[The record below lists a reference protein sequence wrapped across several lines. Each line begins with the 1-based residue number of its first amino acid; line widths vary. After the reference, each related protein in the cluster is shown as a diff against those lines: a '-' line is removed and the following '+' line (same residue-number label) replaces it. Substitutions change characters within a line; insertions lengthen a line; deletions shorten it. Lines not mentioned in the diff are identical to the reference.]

1 MSATLQRYIVK
12 LYLACVALTASA
24 VLLVFLVIDFGDR
37 LKLYVGAHAADVLE
51 LYLCKIAVTLV
62 QLLPAAMLL
71 GTGIALT
78 TLKRRG
84 ELDAMRSIGVSPRA
98 IVAPMLVCAA
108 LLGAALSVFDE
119 RVASKAG
126 ARIDHL
132 MVERFGVW
140 GDWRYYY
147 ANQQWLRLGPSV
159 FRVSSAGRDG
169 IRGVTVFRISPGFA
183 LEQRVDAE
191 AMQPL
196 PNGAFELEE
205 ARIHDYTSEPHL
217 VVRSKEQTRF
227 TLADAGA
234 FALKPGRPEQMSSVE
249 LAEQER
255 LRAIAGLPTVRHA
268 LARHGRYS
276 QPLLGAAGALLAAGL
291 ALRRARRAALTV
303 ALIEGLAV
311 SAGLWGL
318 VVVGRALALSERV
331 AAPAGAWAPLLVLL
345 AAGALLLWR
354 VEKAG

>member
-1 MSATLQRYIVK
+1 MSATLQRYIVT
-12 LYLACVALTASA
+12 LYLASVALTASA

-37 LKLYVGAHAADVLE
+37 LKLYVGARAADVVE

-71 GTGIALT
+71 GAGIALT

-84 ELDAMRSIGVSPRA
+84 ELDAMRSIGISPRA

-108 LLGAALSVFDE
+108 VLGGALSVFDE
-119 RVASKAG
+119 RVAAPAG
-126 ARIDHL
+126 ARIDQL

-140 GDWRYYY
+140 GDWRYFY
-147 ANQQWLRLGPSV
+147 ATQQWLRSGRSV
-159 FRVSSAGRDG
+159 FRVGSAGEDG
-169 IRGVTVFRISPGFA
+169 IRDVTVFRLSPGFS
-183 LEQRVDAE
+183 LDERVDADE
-191 AMQPL
+191 LTPL
-196 PNGAFELEE
+196 PGGAFELTG
-205 ARIHDYTSEPHL
+205 ARIRDYRGEPHL
-217 VVRSKEQTRF
+217 TVAEREKTRF
-227 TLADAGA
+227 TLADARA
-234 FALKPGRPEQMSSVE
+234 FALKAGRPEQMSSSE

-255 LRAIAGLPTVRHA
+255 LRATAGLPTVRHA

-303 ALIEGLAV
+303 ALIEGLGV
-311 SAGLWGL
+311 SAALWGL
-318 VVVGRALALSERV
+318 VVVGRALALSERI
-331 AAPAGAWAPLLVLL
+331 AAPMGAWVPLAVLV

-354 VEKAG
+354 VEKAS

>member
-1 MSATLQRYIVK
+1 MSATLRRYIVT

-37 LKLYVGAHAADVLE
+37 LKLYVGARAADVGE

-71 GTGIALT
+71 GAGIALT

-84 ELDAMRSIGVSPRA
+84 ELDAMRSIGISPRA
-98 IVAPMLVCAA
+98 IVTPMLLCAA
-108 LLGAALSVFDE
+108 LLGAGLSVFDE
-119 RVASKAG
+119 RIAAPAG
-126 ARIDHL
+126 ARIDQL

-147 ANQQWLRLGPSV
+147 ATQQWLRLGPSV
-159 FRVSSAGRDG
+159 FRVSSSGREG
-169 IRGVTVFRISPGFA
+169 IRGVTVFRLSPGFA
-183 LEQRVDAE
+183 LDERVDAE
-191 AMQPL
+191 AMTPL
-196 PNGAFELEE
+196 HDGAFELTG
-205 ARIHDYTSEPHL
+205 ARIRDYTREPHL
-217 VVRSKEQTRF
+217 TVAAREQTRF
-227 TLADAGA
+227 TLADASA
-234 FALKPGRPEQMSSVE
+234 FALKPGRPEQMSSGE

-276 QPLLGAAGALLAAGL
+276 QPLLGAAGALLAAGF

-303 ALIEGLAV
+303 ALIEGLGV
-311 SAGLWGL
+311 SAALWGL
-318 VVVGRALALSERV
+318 VVVGRALALSERI
-331 AAPAGAWAPLLVLL
+331 AAPMGAWLPLLVLV
-345 AAGALLLWR
+345 AAGSLLLWR
-354 VEKAG
+354 VEKSS